1 MGVES
6 AALSHPYGSVS
17 AAAGRVSSTPR
28 APENGDAQ
36 QRAEG
41 EVVVA
46 AFGREGRHG
55 SCLLV
60 YGDDAAQGAGLVNEE
75 TAA

>member
-1 MGVES
+1 MGVGS
-6 AALSHPYGSVS
+6 AAVSYPYGSVS
-17 AAAGRVSSTPR
+17 ATARLFSLALT

-36 QRAEG
+36 KRAEG

-46 AFGREGRHG
+46 AFGCEERHG

-60 YGDDAAQGAGLVNEE
+60 YRHDAARGGRLVNEE
-75 TAA
+75 TAV

>member
-6 AALSHPYGSVS
+6 AALSCPYGSVS
-17 AAAGRVSSTPR
+17 ATARALPFTLT
-28 APENGDAQ
+28 APEKSDAQ

-41 EVVVA
+41 EIVVA
-46 AFGREGRHG
+46 ASACEARHG

-60 YGDDAAQGAGLVNEE
+60 YRDNAAHGGGLVNEE

>member
-6 AALSHPYGSVS
+6 AELSYFCGSVS
-17 AAAGRVSSTPR
+17 ATALVPPFALTDSEGSH
-28 APENGDAQ
+28 AQ
-36 QRAEG
+36 QHPAG
-41 EVVVA
+41 ETVA
-46 AFGREGRHG
+46 AISACAGRHG

-60 YGDDAAQGAGLVNEE
+60 RWEDAARQGGLVNEE

>member
-6 AALSHPYGSVS
+6 AVFSYPYGSVS
-17 AAAGRVSSTPR
+17 ATARALPFALT
-28 APENGDAQ
+28 APENSDAQ

-46 AFGREGRHG
+46 AFGYEGRHG

-60 YGDDAAQGAGLVNEE
+60 YRDNAAHGGGLVNEE